1 MEMFTDKRKTTGNS
15 RLTKTEQIQ
24 EEYIHRLQKDVDNL
38 NETIESEIS
47 SRRGK
52 EKILLSKQIEC
63 LQLEDINDSLNTLVN
78 DKSKENDEL
87 KEKLKRMEDRV
98 NTVEKE
104 KLELHELV
112 GFEKENTVILE
123 KRFHDLE
130 MQHKGIIEDY
140 KEQQET
146 MTTIMRMSKKS
157 HSKVRKTIDCP
168 ENARKDQDIAMA
180 ELLLNKRQD
189 TENRR
194 CLTSE
199 GNENSKIKRLQKM
212 FQNHEEKQQ
221 SPPDESTK
229 GAAIVVN
236 AQYFI
241 NKT

>member
-38 NETIESEIS
+38 NETIEFERS
-47 SRRGK
+47 SRTGK
-52 EKILLSKQIEC
+52 EKKLLSKQIEC

-112 GFEKENTVILE
+112 GFEKENTAILE

-130 MQHKGIIEDY
+130 MQHKGMIEDY

-146 MTTIMRMSKKS
+146 MTNIMRMSKKS
-157 HSKVRKTIDCP
+157 HSKVRNKTIDCL
-168 ENARKDQDIAMA
+168 ENARKDPDIAVA
-180 ELLLNKRQD
+180 ELLRNKRQD

-212 FQNHEEKQQ
+212 FQKQQ
-221 SPPDESTK
+221 SPLDKSTK